1 MASSDTSGK
10 RTCGNIHNGIS
21 ILLEVQS
28 SSFQT
33 ICPFPLRVLP
43 FASGSRSTVRCLPL
57 RIEARSKLSLSL
69 PPSILFFPYFSSTNS
84 FFLPAAPP
92 WNRNSSAEEEKDRRE
107 KFGDRF
113 PARPLCHPLI
123 PLNFPHEERVFST
136 LVSRFSFSS

>member
-43 FASGSRSTVRCLPL
+43 FASGSRSTRVLL
-57 RIEARSKLSLSL
+57 SESKPGQTSLSL
-69 PPSILFFPYFSSTNS
+69 PLPILFFPYFSSSNS
-84 FFLPAAPP
+84 FFLPAVLP
-92 WNRNSSAEEEKDRRE
+92 WNREQFGKEKERE
-107 KFGDRF
+107 KNSAIVSLSDYFAIPSFCSIFLASTRNEYF
-113 PARPLCHPLI
+113 PPWSLSH
-123 PLNFPHEERVFST
+123 
-136 LVSRFSFSS
+136 FSFSF